1 MTARRVPPQ
10 LQPAKYDNKHL
21 YAIRAVA
28 TGKASEH
35 QQIIAM
41 QWIIEQVAGTYQTS
55 FSPDNHSLTD
65 FAEGRRFVGT
75 QIVKLINLDP
85 EKLKKDDDNG

>member
-1 MTARRVPPQ
+1 MSVRRVPAQ
-10 LQPAKYDNKHL
+10 LQPAKYEKRHA
-21 YAIRAVA
+21 YAMRALA
-28 TGKASEH
+28 TGTASAH
-35 QQIIAM
+35 QQQLALD
-41 QWIIEQVAGTYQTS
+41 WIIHLAAGTYDTS

-75 QIVKLINLDP
+75 QIVKLTLVDP